1 MYLIIHNIAPTLP
14 NLNQQPKMIPKA
26 QKVFRPN

>member
-14 NLNQQPKMIPKA
+14 NLNQEHKMIPKV